1 MSNGQNIFYNSK
13 KSQKKRIYSQSEK
26 NVKQINGNEL
36 ENYMLSLYEY
46 YINKIKK
53 NRKAIKSIVYYIF
66 TELSLIWVPDL
77 HTQLS
82 FICLCP
88 KNK

>member
-13 KSQKKRIYSQSEK
+13 KSQKKIIYSHSEK

-53 NRKAIKSIVYYIF
+53 SKSYQINCVLYIHRIIF
-66 TELSLIWVPDL
+66 NMSPRPSHTTQFYLSVP
-77 HTQLS
+77 
-82 FICLCP
+82 
-88 KNK
+88 KE

>member
-53 NRKAIKSIVYYIF
+53 IEKLSI
-66 TELSLIWVPDL
+66 
-77 HTQLS
+77 QLCIIYS
-82 FICLCP
+82 QNYL
-88 KNK
+88 

>member
-53 NRKAIKSIVYYIF
+53 IEKLSI
-66 TELSLIWVPDL
+66 
-77 HTQLS
+77 QLCIIYS
-82 FICLCP
+82 
-88 KNK
+88 

>member
-13 KSQKKRIYSQSEK
+13 KSQKKIIYSQSEK

-36 ENYMLSLYEY
+36 EYEY

-53 NRKAIKSIVYYIF
+53 SKSYQINCVLYIHRIIF
-66 TELSLIWVPDL
+66 NMSPRPSHTTQFYLSVP
-77 HTQLS
+77 
-82 FICLCP
+82 
-88 KNK
+88 KE